1 MCIVCTHTHPH
12 THNYSV
18 LNKILPFATTLM
30 DFEGMGIM
38 LKEINQTD
46 KYYMTSLKWNL
57 KK

>member
-1 MCIVCTHTHPH
+1 MCIVYTDTH

-46 KYYMTSLKWNL
+46 KYCMTSLKWNL